1 MVVPVVLLTVAFV
14 FFSFSTPALAAAATD
29 DEDDE
34 DDDDDRPALVVG
46 VGSIGEGSEVSESK
60 FNGRTKD
67 VNWGWLRMTV
77 MGRRNNGM
85 CEFGLSA
92 S

>member
-1 MVVPVVLLTVAFV
+1 MVVPVVLLTAAFV
-14 FFSFSTPALAAAATD
+14 FFAFSTPALAAAATD
-29 DEDDE
+29 DDDDE
-34 DDDDDRPALVVG
+34 DDRPALVVG

>member
-14 FFSFSTPALAAAATD
+14 FFAFSTPALAAAATD
-29 DEDDE
+29 DDDDDDE
-34 DDDDDRPALVVG
+34 DDRPALVVG

>member
-1 MVVPVVLLTVAFV
+1 MVVPVVLLTAAFV
-14 FFSFSTPALAAAATD
+14 FFAFSTPALAAAAT
-29 DEDDE
+29 

>member
-29 DEDDE
+29 DDDDDDE
-34 DDDDDRPALVVG
+34 DDRPALVVG

>member
-1 MVVPVVLLTVAFV
+1 MVVPVVLLTAAFV
-14 FFSFSTPALAAAATD
+14 FFAFSTPALAAAATD
-29 DEDDE
+29 DDDDE
-34 DDDDDRPALVVG
+34 DDRPALVVG
-46 VGSIGEGSEVSESK
+46 VGSIGEGSEVSSESK

>member
-1 MVVPVVLLTVAFV
+1 MVVLVVLLTAAFV
-14 FFSFSTPALAAAATD
+14 FFAFSTPALAAAATD
-29 DEDDE
+29 DDD

>member
-1 MVVPVVLLTVAFV
+1 MVVPVVLLTAAFV
-14 FFSFSTPALAAAATD
+14 FFAFITPALAAAAT
-29 DEDDE
+29 

>member
-1 MVVPVVLLTVAFV
+1 MVVPVVLLTAAFV
-14 FFSFSTPALAAAATD
+14 FFAFSTPALAAAATD
-29 DEDDE
+29 DDDDDE
-34 DDDDDRPALVVG
+34 DDRPALVVG